1 MTNRQ
6 AAQILAN
13 QSVIMEVLRTQ
24 LVRQPHPT
32 VTEGRLAMKLSGALG
47 ATEAI
52 IEELK
57 RDSD

>member
-13 QSVIMEVLRTQ
+13 QLVIMEVLRDQ
-24 LVRQPHPT
+24 IVQRQYPT
-32 VTEGRLAMKLSGALG
+32 ATNTWLALKLSGALG

-57 RDSD
+57 RDSG